1 MEFGMENLQ
10 NQRLSKIKS
19 AKISKQS
26 FDIMWMRYWLIVV
39 NPYLVQHTLL
49 LQDVS
54 LKIPEYHIITRN
66 LKSNS
71 QKNKTSQDGNHLIQ
85 KMQIFHHSIFVGT
98 SLCMKT

>member
-1 MEFGMENLQ
+1 MENLQ

-26 FDIMWMRYWLIVV
+26 FYIMWICYWLIVV

-54 LKIPEYHIITRN
+54 LEIPEYHIITRN

-71 QKNKTSQDGNHLIQ
+71 QKNKMSQDEDGNHLMQ
-85 KMQIFHHSIFVGT
+85 KMQIFHHSI
-98 SLCMKT
+98 L